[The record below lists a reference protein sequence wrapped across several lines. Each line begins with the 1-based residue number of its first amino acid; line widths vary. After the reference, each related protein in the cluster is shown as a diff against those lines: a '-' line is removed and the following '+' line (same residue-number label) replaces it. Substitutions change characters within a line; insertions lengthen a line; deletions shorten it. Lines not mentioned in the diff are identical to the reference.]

1 MRISD
6 WSSDACSFDLVAAIE
21 AFDRFGALA
30 DRGADAVHRGV
41 SAADD
46 DDMPALRVEPAVVE
60 GGDGAAEALVVRGDQ
75 LVERGDHP
83 PGLLARYGA
92 HACLVDAV
100 RLQPIGRRTVR
111 DRAWQ

>member
-60 GGDGAAEALVVRGDQ
+60 GGDGVAEALAVRGDQ
-75 LVERGDHP
+75 IVEHGDTP
-83 PGLLARYGA
+83 LGLLARYGDL
-92 HACLVDAV
+92 ACLLEPGRDKHAIM
-100 RLQPIGRRTVR
+100 QP
-111 DRAWQ
+111 AA